1 MAKNINILL
10 RLKDKFSKPLQ
21 GTTKQIRE
29 QQRQI
34 NKATKVIQGYGNKA
48 NKVFK
53 NVAKVAAGTASL
65 LGGLTVK
72 TAFGEAMDLEGYKMQ
87 LETAT
92 KDTQKASEI
101 MQYAI
106 DLANKTPFEGG
117 ALVEGAAKFE
127 AMGLSAKKWLTFA
140 GDMAAAT
147 NKDFDQSVEALIDA
161 QAGELERLKE
171 FGITKAMILEKGE
184 ELFTGV
190 QIANNKGQIVNQ
202 EKFNEAMLALMSEKF
217 SGGMEKQATTVQGL
231 WSTITGVTK
240 NALANI
246 IGMQNDGTIQAGSLL
261 DRVKEKVGELAEKL
275 QQWQNDGTI
284 QAIADKAGTA
294 FDAIADAIGWVVEN
308 INLLL
313 PVLSG
318 LSTGFMVFNLAKT
331 VAPFVM
337 ALASAISGAS
347 TATAVFNALMKNNPI
362 GLVATAIGIL
372 ITLIT
377 LLIANWDKVKE
388 VVQRVVGAVVG
399 FITTLKDA
407 IVQLATEIKDGIVG
421 AFEWVKKKVK
431 GIFDWFK
438 EQFGWIGDAVNGLVD
453 KVSGGASW
461 VKDKFSGLF
470 GGGEDG
476 HATGTTYFQG
486 GRTRINEGG
495 RGEIVDLPSGT
506 RIIPHDVA
514 KEEVKAAPSVTVS
527 LTVQGNVIGNRDYME
542 EVGAY
547 IARKV
552 LLAQGVV

>member
-184 ELFTGV
+184 ELFAGV

-217 SGGMEKQATTVQGL
+217 AGGMEKQATTVRGL

-246 IGMQNDGTIQAGSLL
+246 IGMQNDGTIQAI
-261 DRVKEKVGELAEKL
+261 AEK
-275 QQWQNDGTI
+275 
-284 QAIADKAGTA
+284 AGAA
-294 FDAIADAIGWVVEN
+294 FSTIADAIGWVIDHAN
-308 INLLL
+308 ILI
-313 PVLSG
+313 PVLAG
-318 LSTGFMVFNLAKT
+318 VATGFMAFNILST
-331 VAPFVM
+331 VVPLVSALVTVVRSAAVAGGLLNAVM
-337 ALASAISGAS
+337 AA
-347 TATAVFNALMKNNPI
+347 NPI
-362 GLVATAIGIL
+362 GLIVTAIGA
-372 ITLIT
+372 
-377 LLIANWDKVKE
+377 LIAIIVALVMNWEKVKE
-388 VVQRVVGAVVG
+388 VAMTVIRAVVG
-399 FITTLKDA
+399 FITDLKDA
-407 IVQLATEIKDGIVG
+407 VVQLAREIKDGIVG
-421 AFEWVKKKVK
+421 AFTWVKNKVK

-438 EQFGWIGDAVNGLVD
+438 EQFGWVGDAVNGLVE

>member
-1 MAKNINILL
+1 
-10 RLKDKFSKPLQ
+10 
-21 GTTKQIRE
+21 
-29 QQRQI
+29 
-34 NKATKVIQGYGNKA
+34 
-48 NKVFK
+48 
-53 NVAKVAAGTASL
+53 
-65 LGGLTVK
+65 
-72 TAFGEAMDLEGYKMQ
+72 
-87 LETAT
+87 
-92 KDTQKASEI
+92 
-101 MQYAI
+101 
-106 DLANKTPFEGG
+106 
-117 ALVEGAAKFE
+117 
-127 AMGLSAKKWLTFA
+127 
-140 GDMAAAT
+140 MAAAT

-184 ELFTGV
+184 ELFAGV

-217 SGGMEKQATTVQGL
+217 AGGMEKQATTVRGL

-261 DRVKEKVGELAEKL
+261 DRIKEKVGEVAARL

-284 QAIADKAGTA
+284 QAIAEKAGAA
-294 FDAIADAIGWVVEN
+294 FSTIADAIGWVIDHAN
-308 INLLL
+308 ILI
-313 PVLSG
+313 PVLAG
-318 LSTGFMVFNLAKT
+318 VATGFMAFNILST
-331 VAPFVM
+331 VVPLVSALVTVVRSAAVAGGLLNAVM
-337 ALASAISGAS
+337 AA
-347 TATAVFNALMKNNPI
+347 NPI
-362 GLVATAIGIL
+362 GLIVTAIGA
-372 ITLIT
+372 
-377 LLIANWDKVKE
+377 LIAIIVALVMNWEKVKE
-388 VVQRVVGAVVG
+388 VAMTVIRAVVG
-399 FITTLKDA
+399 FITDLKDA
-407 IVQLATEIKDGIVG
+407 VVQLAREIKDGIVG
-421 AFEWVKKKVK
+421 AFTWVKNKVK

-438 EQFGWIGDAVNGLVD
+438 EQFGWVGDAVNGLVE